1 AVANKN
7 LGGKGKKGNDAIRS
21 LSEAAETF
29 GDGSGDLF
37 STVKHLAE
45 FTDTLATNDELVV
58 AFMKDLTGVT
68 ADLAE
73 ERDELEAALTE
84 VAGAIGTV
92 ESFVEDNRE
101 ALSTDVEKL
110 TRVIKNIASEKDSM
124 DLALT
129 AGPVGIGNLVLAF
142 DDKSGA
148 IGSRFGFQGNVADA
162 DGFLCAIVQQSEL
175 PKAAKDLA
183 CTLFESALEPIV
195 SQANQASQKLPMSGG
210 TASETSREDLSSA
223 YASGTGS
230 ELSDLLGAR

>member
-1 AVANKN
+1 
-7 LGGKGKKGNDAIRS
+7 
-21 LSEAAETF
+21 
-29 GDGSGDLF
+29 
-37 STVKHLAE
+37 
-45 FTDTLATNDELVV
+45 
-58 AFMKDLTGVT
+58 MKDLTGVT

-148 IGSRFGFQGNVADA
+148 IGSRFCFQGNVADPEY
-162 DGFLCAIVQQSEL
+162 FPRPNL
-175 PKAAKDLA
+175 PH
-183 CTLFESALEPIV
+183 TERP
-195 SQANQASQKLPMSGG
+195 
-210 TASETSREDLSSA
+210 
-223 YASGTGS
+223 
-230 ELSDLLGAR
+230 

>member
-1 AVANKN
+1 MRISDWSSDVC
-7 LGGKGKKGNDAIRS
+7 S
-21 LSEAAETF
+21 S
-29 GDGSGDLF
+29 DL
-37 STVKHLAE
+37 
-45 FTDTLATNDELVV
+45 
-58 AFMKDLTGVT
+58 
-68 ADLAE
+68 DLAE

-162 DGFLCAIVQQSEL
+162 DGFVCALVPQSKL
-175 PKAAKDLA
+175 PKAPKAPA
-183 CTLFESALEPIV
+183 CTPF
-195 SQANQASQKLPMSGG
+195 
-210 TASETSREDLSSA
+210 
-223 YASGTGS
+223 
-230 ELSDLLGAR
+230 